1 MKKDDGRINKILE
14 ILLEY
19 TQKDFSL
26 TIPISEKRD
35 ELDAIAVG
43 LNTMAEELNVFIT
56 ERKIQEKKLRRSN
69 ELFSSLFER
78 NPASLA
84 ISRIR
89 DTRIINVNNSFL
101 QLFGFTN
108 KEEVIGRTIAAL
120 NIWVDTR
127 QRDEMTQRLK
137 AGSQALTIEEQIRT
151 KQGEMKWAST
161 SVLIID
167 VDNDPCLLAVTLDTT
182 HRKKAEEQLQSLN
195 KELEAFTYT
204 VSHDLRAPLRAVNGY
219 AQMLMEDHGVKLDE
233 EGKRIIETIR
243 YNALKMGTLI
253 DELLAFSRLG
263 RKEAH
268 KRDVDMTQLVKGVLL
283 EISKLIPHTAT
294 VNLGHLHDVQGEYG
308 LLHQVMFNLVA
319 NAVKY
324 SSKQKDPVIE
334 IFSEDRNNEI
344 LYAIKDNGAGF
355 DMRFVDKLFGV
366 FQRLHTESEFEGTG
380 VGLAIVKRVITKHGG
395 KVWAEGKKN
404 EGATFYFTLPKK

>member
-89 DTRIINVNNSFL
+89 DTRIINVNDSFI
-101 QLFGFTN
+101 QLFGFTS
-108 KEEVIGRTIAAL
+108 KEEVIGRTMAEL
-120 NIWVDTR
+120 NVWVDPA
-127 QRDEMTQRLK
+127 QREEMMQLLK
-137 AGSQALTIEEQIRT
+137 AGRQALTIEEQIRT
-151 KQGEMKWAST
+151 RQGEMKWAST

-167 VDNDPCLLAVTLDTT
+167 IDNDPCLLAVTLDTT

-195 KELEAFTYT
+195 QELEAFTYS

-219 AQMLMEDHGVKLDE
+219 AQMLMEDHGGQLDN

-268 KRDVDMTQLVKGVLL
+268 KRDVDMEQLVKGVLL

-294 VNLGHLHDVQGEYG
+294 IKFGHLHNVQGEYG

-324 SSKQKDPVIE
+324 SSKQKNPVVE
-334 IFSEDRNNEI
+334 IFSEDQIDEI
-344 LYAIKDNGAGF
+344 LYGVRDNGAGF
-355 DMRFVDKLFGV
+355 DMRYVDKLFGV
-366 FQRLHTESEFEGTG
+366 FQRLHTEHEFEGTG